1 MTPLQRAGEVP
12 LYRQIER
19 LLRGELAQASGASRP
34 RFTENSLMARFGV
47 SRYTVRQALALLAQD
62 GLIVRR
68 HRGGTF
74 ASARPPIEQP
84 LGGVYGFASSMQDL
98 GLAATSQ
105 VLLLRTVPAR
115 GSLQERLNAQAGQPL
130 LELERL
136 READGEPVMLETIWI
151 DAELVPGFPE
161 LDLTG
166 SVYALLASRYG
177 LQVTSAREVI
187 RPVVLD
193 ARQAALLHA
202 RRGAPA
208 LFVERLSLQGSRP
221 VEVRHSVIR
230 GDRYLYS
237 IHLRGPADAAA
248 VQAFG

>member
-1 MTPLQRAGEVP
+1 MIHDTMTPLRRQGDLP

-19 LLRGELAQASGASRP
+19 LLRAELAQASAESRP
-34 RFTENSLMARFGV
+34 RFTENGLMARFGV
-47 SRYTVRQALALLAQD
+47 SRYTVRQALGLLAQE

-74 ASARPPIEQP
+74 ASTRPPIEQP
-84 LGGVYGFASSMQDL
+84 LGGVYSFARSMRDL
-98 GLAATSQ
+98 GLAATSP

-115 GSLQERLNAQAGQPL
+115 GPLQEQLKAPAGLPL

-136 READGEPVMLETIWI
+136 READGEPVMLETLWI
-151 DAELVPGFPE
+151 PAELAPGLPQ

-177 LQVTSAREVI
+177 VQVTSARESI

-193 ARQAALLHA
+193 AAQAALLHT
-202 RRGAPA
+202 R
-208 LFVERLSLQGSRP
+208 QG
-221 VEVRHSVIR
+221 
-230 GDRYLYS
+230 
-237 IHLRGPADAAA
+237 
-248 VQAFG
+248 